1 MLKGSW
7 QASALDSPP
16 DLTTLSSRG
25 YPTSG
30 NPKTGTPATKPGAAW
45 YFLIAQMRLSLLEAC
60 GVDPAQPPSTTEYLE
75 ALQSFKWAKDKTLSG
90 SVLKDGTI
98 SALSLAD
105 RSVTQKKLAETI
117 DLKGGGI
124 TLMLKTYTTA
134 ELSGVVLAKGELALN
149 VETWGLYAGDGA
161 TQGGHLIGGDTQAQ
175 IVEIREILET
185 LTNSVAKLGSQTQP
199 FTE

>member
-45 YFLIAQMRLSLLEAC
+45 YFLIDQMRLSLLEEC
-60 GVDPAQPPSTTEYLE
+60 GIDPAQPPSTTEYLQ

-90 SVLKDGTI
+90 SVLKDGTL
-98 SALSLAD
+98 STPSLAD
-105 RSVTQKKLAETI
+105 RCVTEKKLADKI
-117 DLKGGGI
+117 DLKGGGV
-124 TLMLKTYTTA
+124 TLTIKTYTTS
-134 ELSGVVLAKGELALN
+134 ELSAVVLAKGELALN
-149 VETWGLYAGDGA
+149 VETWGLYAGDGS
-161 TQGGHLIGGDTQAQ
+161 TQGGHLIGGDTAAQ
-175 IVEIREILET
+175 IVEIREILEA
-185 LTNSVAKLGSQTQP
+185 LTSLHRS
-199 FTE
+199 